1 MAKNATI
8 QAENRE
14 AARRKLIAYRAQCDI
29 FEQLLKIVEN
39 AESRLVSV
47 TAQYEET
54 RSSSTARDTMG
65 DQIATLNQQIE
76 KLNAIIDRQAAT
88 LDEVLYLINALI
100 PDNPTIARVMSKRY
114 LEPTYEPT
122 FKEIADEMGY
132 SEDRIR
138 HLHTEGLDLISDLIS
153 AA

>member
-8 QAENRE
+8 QAKNRE